1 MNNKEALKLIIENN
15 QKNKDKY
22 ENLVINDDNEFEFEE
37 LLKDLVS
44 YLWIKQYPKHF
55 LNCHVTIEEEY
66 DNNNCCAYSWYIAM
80 NNGRFNFRL
89 FKLTGNDKFKLRQ
102 LYGKDKGIKA
112 YQSRMNEILK
122 SAKESDDIILWAIN
136 HFTLR

>member
-1 MNNKEALKLIIENN
+1 M
-15 QKNKDKY
+15 KN
-22 ENLVINDDNEFEFEE
+22 E
-37 LLKDLVS
+37 
-44 YLWIKQYPKHF
+44 
-55 LNCHVTIEEEY
+55 
-66 DNNNCCAYSWYIAM
+66 
-80 NNGRFNFRL
+80 RFNFKL
-89 FKLTGNDKFKLRQ
+89 FKLTGNDKFKLQQ